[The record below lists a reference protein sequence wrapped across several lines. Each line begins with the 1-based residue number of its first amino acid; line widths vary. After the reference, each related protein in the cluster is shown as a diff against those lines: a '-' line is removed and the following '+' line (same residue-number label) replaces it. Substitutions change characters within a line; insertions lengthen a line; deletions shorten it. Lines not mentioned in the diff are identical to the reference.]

1 MQTYLVYSLERQIF
15 NLIPKHI
22 VRLYRLSTCQINE
35 MEKAVRD
42 WLRMQESAFFCLKG
56 MFIKLVVVGQ
66 MHRCAG
72 W

>member
-1 MQTYLVYSLERQIF
+1 LVYSPERQFF

-22 VRLYRLSTCQINE
+22 VPLYRLGTCQVNE
-35 MEKAVRD
+35 METAVRD
-42 WLRMQESAFFCLKG
+42 WLRMQESAFCLKG

-66 MHRCAG
+66 MHGAAG